1 MADVSGSQAVALTEI
16 EVEDSPGAS
25 VVIVS
30 GVVPALVLVGVLAI
44 VLLVLRARLRRG
56 EPSAREILDRRLA
69 MGELTPEQYR
79 EIRALLAGAPTDRRW
94 THRRRRGARA
104 SSPGPRP

>member
-16 EVEDSPGAS
+16 EVEDLPGAS

-79 EIRALLAGAPTDRRW
+79 EIRALLAAAD
-94 THRRRRGARA
+94 
-104 SSPGPRP
+104 